1 MIFDILLYLCHH
13 LHLSSRSIAV
23 TGLHK
28 LDGIFSGQDGLQVGI
43 FTAAAGKAQQ
53 GIGGPPHSP
62 EQPDREVVVQD
73 LAGPFQQGAQHRP
86 VVLALGIGQ
95 AEQHIAAHGIGP
107 GHVAGQIILQGGF
120 QHPCTGKAQFQL
132 LGGRKLGVGA
142 QFAGSYQIA
151 VAFQVKIQ
159 VPQRLFQL
167 TLLLKQPGVQPHK
180 ETFLIASHALGKV
193 FLNRYFAQQGVLLF
207 YLFSGLGK
215 GGLQVLRGQVQLDQ
229 IIHHPG
235 PHGLFDVIK
244 FLKAGQHNKGGQGA
258 ALPAGAGKSKAV
270 HHRHFYVC
278 NDDIRLFPLDEFQR
292 QLAVAGSAAD
302 SIAQL
307 FPFQHPLQANEH
319 QRLIIH
325 K

>member
-1 MIFDILLYLCHH
+1 MIFDILLHLCHH

-73 LAGPFQQGAQHRP
+73 LAGPFQQGAQHCP

-120 QHPCTGKAQFQL
+120 QHPPAGKAQLQL
-132 LGGRKLGVGA
+132 LCGGKLCVGNDLA
-142 QFAGSYQIA
+142 AGHKVVVACKVQFH
-151 VAFQVKIQ
+151 VL
-159 VPQRLFQL
+159 QRLLQR
-167 TLLLKQPGVQPHK
+167 LLVREQPSVQPHK
-180 ETFLIASHALGKV
+180 ETLLITAHAFGKV
-193 FLNRYFAQQGVLLF
+193 FLNRYFAQQGMLLF

-215 GGLQVLRGQVQLDQ
+215 GGLQVLGGKVQLDQ

-244 FLKAGQHNKGGQGA
+244 FLKAGQHNKSGQRPP
-258 ALPAGAGKSKAV
+258 LPAGAGKGKAV
-270 HHRHFYVC
+270 HHRHLHVC
-278 NDDIRLFPLDEFQR
+278 DDDIRLFPLDELQR
-292 QLAVAGSAAD
+292 QFAVAGSAAD

-307 FPFQHPLQANEH
+307 FPFQHSLQADEH

>member
-73 LAGPFQQGAQHRP
+73 LAGPLQQGAQHCP
-86 VVLALGIGQ
+86 VVLALDIGQ
-95 AEQHIAAHGIGP
+95 AEQHIAAHGIGS
-107 GHVAGQIILQGGF
+107 GYVAGQIILQGGF

-132 LGGRKLGVGA
+132 LGGGKLCVGNDLA
-142 QFAGSYQIA
+142 AGHQIA

-167 TLLLKQPGVQPHK
+167 TFLLKQPGVQPHK
-180 ETFLIASHALGKV
+180 KTLLITAHALGKV
-193 FLNRYFAQQGVLLF
+193 FLHRQLPKQRPLLF
-207 YLFSGLGK
+207 DAFCGAGQR
-215 GGLQVLRGQVQLDQ
+215 GLQIFRGQVQLNKV
-229 IIHHPG
+229 IHHPG
-235 PHGLFDVIK
+235 PHGLFDVVK
-244 FLKAGQHNKGGQGA
+244 FLKAGQHNKGGQRPP
-258 ALPAGAGKSKAV
+258 LPAGAGQGQAI
-270 HHRHFYVC
+270 HQGHFYVC
-278 NDDIRLFPLDEFQR
+278 HHDIRLFALDHFQR

-307 FPFQHPLQANEH
+307 FPFQHSLQANED

>member
-1 MIFDILLYLCHH
+1 MIFDILLHLCHH

-53 GIGGPPHSP
+53 GIGGPPYSP

-73 LAGPFQQGAQHRP
+73 LAGPLQQGKQHCP
-86 VVLALGIGQ
+86 VVLALDIGQ
-95 AEQHIAAHGIGP
+95 AEQHIAAHGIGS
-107 GHVAGQIILQGGF
+107 GHIAGQIILQGGF

-142 QFAGSYQIA
+142 QFAGSHQIA

-180 ETFLIASHALGKV
+180 KAFLIAAHALGKV
-193 FLNRYFAQQGVLLF
+193 FLHRQLPKQRPLLF
-207 YLFSGLGK
+207 DAFCGAGQR
-215 GGLQVLRGQVQLDQ
+215 GLQIFRGQVQLDKV
-229 IIHHPG
+229 IHHPG
-235 PHGLFDVIK
+235 PHGLFDVIE
-244 FLKAGQHNKGGQGA
+244 FLKAGQHNKSGQRPPF
-258 ALPAGAGKSKAV
+258 PAGAGKGKAI
-270 HHRHFYVC
+270 HQGHFYVC
-278 NDDIRLFPLDEFQR
+278 HHDIRLFALDQVQCKF
-292 QLAVAGSAAD
+292 AVAGSAAD

-307 FPFQHPLQANEH
+307 FPFQHSLQANED